1 MRRRGRRSVAAPQEE
16 NRCGEVSEMEE
27 RFFCA
32 ADSDGCWEGSS
43 GWDGR
48 VDALGDAFGCLE
60 DVAKGLG

>member
-1 MRRRGRRSVAAPQEE
+1 
-16 NRCGEVSEMEE
+16 MEE

-32 ADSDGCWEGSS
+32 ADSGGWWEGSS

-48 VDALGDAFGCLE
+48 VDALGDAFGCQE